1 MNAFNIDIESVD
13 WVQYAEGMSSILA
26 TITLA
31 KDATPGTA
39 HSELRMSVHT
49 ARLIHQGLTKVLK
62 ELDEHGPEVK
72 ITMAPALPKVQ
83 PKES

>member
-1 MNAFNIDIESVD
+1 MNAFNIDIEAVE
-13 WVQYAEGMSSILA
+13 WVQYEAGMSSISA

-39 HSELRMSVHT
+39 LSELRMSVHT

-62 ELDEHGPEVK
+62 ELDENDAVK
-72 ITMAPALPKVQ
+72 VTTIPALPRAK
-83 PKES
+83 PKAP